1 MPISPRKTLN
11 LKALTQSAQALV
23 VILCVVMAGCQ
34 TSSQYRPEVDRDTD
48 RAVGLEQEP
57 QWLNSG
63 VSPVPEVPK
72 DIWERVR
79 DGYQLQDSVTLNPR
93 IEQQRLW
100 FVSNPSFIEK
110 SGERSSPYIHFIVER
125 LEQRNMP
132 MELALLPM
140 IESSY
145 NPLAFSHANA
155 VGLWQFIPSTG
166 RHFNLRQTNWYDGR
180 RDVMASTDAAIS
192 YLTRLKEMFNGDW
205 LLALAAYN
213 AGEGRVSRAIERNR
227 KLGLPTDYWNL
238 SLPVETQNYVPKL
251 LALSQ
256 VVMTPK
262 AFGVNLDPIVNEP
275 YFEMVEFKQRMALS
289 RVAAMAD
296 LDEDELYLLN
306 PAFKKGVTLDGP
318 QHLLVP
324 TDKAELLTA
333 NLALMKSQ
341 ELVDW
346 QQYHVRSGDSLHSIS
361 NRHQLTVSTLKDINK
376 LSSNNLR
383 IGQVLSIPAQ
393 PGVAASEPV
402 FQRTLTQNAP
412 SRSDQMSSYRVKNG
426 DNLWLI
432 AKSHNLAVKDVKR
445 WNKLS
450 STNLRVGQVLTLQAG
465 KSNVGGSS
473 SPPRESATYY
483 RVREGDSLYLI
494 AKRFKVPMR
503 SLQNWNPNAGKAL
516 KPGQTLTLYSAN

>member
-1 MPISPRKTLN
+1 MLLSPRKTLN
-11 LKALTQSAQALV
+11 LKALARSAQALL
-23 VILCVVMAGCQ
+23 VIICITVAGCQ
-34 TSSQYRPEVDRDTD
+34 STNQQRHERTPKV
-48 RAVGLEQEP
+48 ALEQEP
-57 QWLNSG
+57 EWLDDS
-63 VSPVPEVPK
+63 VTEAPEEPT

-79 DGYQLQDSVTLNPR
+79 NGYQLQDTITLNPR

-145 NPLAFSHANA
+145 NPLAYSHAHA

-180 RDVMASTDAAIS
+180 RDVLASTDAALN
-192 YLTRLKEMFNGDW
+192 YLSRLKEMFNGDW

-213 AGEGRVSRAIERNR
+213 AGEGRVSRAIERNQ

-238 SLPVETQNYVPKL
+238 SLPAETQNYVPKL
-251 LALSQ
+251 LAISQ
-256 VVMTPK
+256 VVMTPQ
-262 AFGVNLDPIVNEP
+262 AYGVSLDPIANEP
-275 YFEMVEFKQRMALS
+275 YFEKIVFKQHMNLA

-306 PAFKKGVTLDGP
+306 PAFKKGITLDGP

-333 NLALMKSQ
+333 NLSRMKPQ
-341 ELVDW
+341 DRVDW
-346 QQYHVRSGDSLHSIS
+346 QQYRVRSGDSLHSIA
-361 NRHQLTVSTLKDINK
+361 NRHQLTVSALKDINK
-376 LSSNNLR
+376 LSGNHLR
-383 IGQVLSIPAQ
+383 AGQMLSIPAQ
-393 PGVAASEPV
+393 PGAIAREPLHPLTTA
-402 FQRTLTQNAP
+402 QRTQ
-412 SRSDQMSSYRVKNG
+412 SRTYRVKNG
-426 DNLWLI
+426 DSLWQI
-432 AKSHNLAVKDVKR
+432 AKSHKVAINDVRR
-445 WNKLS
+445 WNKLAGN
-450 STNLRVGQVLTLQAG
+450 NLRAGQVLTLHAG
-465 KSNVGGSS
+465 KPGTT
-473 SPPRESATYY
+473 RQSATYY
-483 RVREGDSLYLI
+483 KVRQGDSLYLI
-494 AKRFKVPMR
+494 AKRLKVPMKK
-503 SLQNWNPNAGKAL
+503 LQNWNPKAGRAL

>member
-1 MPISPRKTLN
+1 MPLSPRKTLH
-11 LKALTQSAQALV
+11 LKALAHSAQTLV
-23 VILCVVMAGCQ
+23 VIMCITLAGCQ
-34 TSSQYRPEVDRDTD
+34 SSSQYRPDSGRDTD

-57 QWLNSG
+57 EWLTNS
-63 VSPVPEVPK
+63 VPPAAEEPK

-79 DGYQLQDSVTLNPR
+79 NGYQLQDNITLNPR
-93 IEQQRLW
+93 IERQRLW

-110 SGERSSPYIHFIVER
+110 AGERSSPYIHFIVER

-145 NPLAFSHANA
+145 NPLAYSPANA

-166 RHFNLRQTNWYDGR
+166 RNFNLRQTNWYDGR

-213 AGEGRVSRAIERNR
+213 AGEGRVSRAIERNQ

-238 SLPVETQNYVPKL
+238 SLPAETQNYVPKL
-251 LALSQ
+251 LALAQ
-256 VVMTPK
+256 VVMTPQ
-262 AFGVNLDPIVNEP
+262 AYGVSLDPIANEP
-275 YFEMVEFKQRMALS
+275 YFEKVEFKQRMDLS

-296 LDEDELYLLN
+296 LDESELYLLN

-333 NLALMKSQ
+333 NLSLMKPQ
-341 ELVDW
+341 ERVNW
-346 QQYHVRSGDSLHSIS
+346 QQYRVRSGDSLHSIA
-361 NRHQLTVSTLKDINK
+361 NRHQLTVGTLKDINK
-376 LSSNNLR
+376 LDGNNLR
-383 IGQVLSIPAQ
+383 IGQVLSIPTQ
-393 PGVAASEPV
+393 PGVQPSEPL
-402 FQRTLTQNAP
+402 FQRSVAHSEPTRT
-412 SRSDQMSSYRVKNG
+412 YRVKNG
-426 DNLWLI
+426 DNLWQI
-432 AKSHNLAVKDVKR
+432 AKSHKVAVKDVQR

-450 STNLRVGQVLTLQAG
+450 GKSLRVGQVLTLEAG
-465 KSNVGGSS
+465 QPSTGGSGS
-473 SPPRESATYY
+473 TPRKSATYY
-483 RVREGDSLYLI
+483 KVRQGDSLYLI
-494 AKRFKVPMR
+494 AKRLKVPMK
-503 SLQNWNPNAGKAL
+503 SLQNWNPRAGKAL
-516 KPGQTLTLYSAN
+516 KPGQTLTLYSVN